1 MQTQQIAA
9 QIEKFIEKSF
19 GFDQARKPE
28 RGQSLLDFG
37 VVDSTGMLQLVP
49 FPVET
54 FSIKI
59 EEEGLVP
66 ANLDS
71 IDNTAAFVAGKLG
84 R

>member
-1 MQTQQIAA
+1 MQTQPIAA

-37 VVDSTGMLQLVP
+37 VVDSTGMLQLVS
-49 FPVET
+49 FLEET

-59 EEEGLVP
+59 EDEELVP

>member
-9 QIEKFIEKSF
+9 PIEKFIEKSV

-28 RGQSLLDFG
+28 RGQSLLDLG
-37 VVDSTGMLQLVP
+37 VVDSTGMLQLVS
-49 FPVET
+49 FLEET

-59 EEEGLVP
+59 EDEELVP

>member
-9 QIEKFIEKSF
+9 QIEKFIETSF

-37 VVDSTGMLQLVP
+37 VVDSTGMLQLVS
-49 FPVET
+49 FLEET

-59 EEEGLVP
+59 EDEELVP